1 MRLCLGAVPIQEQ
14 PKKLTYIAFKE
25 DWEPSQQYAVN
36 NITHCQVQMLAHRK
50 QGLVLP
56 TLVIIIAPDPTTEKL
71 RKRRSSRAA
80 TLVSGKET
88 GPTTLWFRTEGEAYR
103 LHEWARCIQAAAQTS
118 IPENYLPMSPI
129 SPGSP
134 SLASPSFNNPF
145 VRQPRETVN
154 FSINRPPSAPK
165 SALHHKGSTATA
177 ATFSSRERPM
187 TFSDTPSL
195 RSRRSDLSSLT
206 SSNPPTINTTHN
218 FGVAIPADLPSPAM
232 TPAGE
237 QFGGLIEGWTSAQ
250 GRSSSLSSPSRDAR
264 DSMGSVTPFSPTP
277 IFESGSPPFG
287 RETILDRAFQ
297 LKCIP
302 GSEQQMPG
310 EEKLSSLARFEAL
323 MQQVDKQ
330 RQQKEHK
337 ARPPS
342 MAPQYELKS
351 AWGADEDSDD
361 QTSDADSD
369 ETEEDSAA
377 ERDHQGDGEIGSI
390 RPESRRAFEARR
402 GGPQTPSQSPR
413 SRAGPRSP
421 ILFNSE
427 TLSALNTGSTLGRS
441 AGQRL
446 HQHTLS
452 GLANMSLS
460 VERPSYDGS
469 PGRSSI
475 MSGATSVHE
484 ETGGLNP
491 SAAYRTSTISES
503 QQRNS
508 LSSSHGSKRLSFTEF
523 TERLSST
530 SSMLLVQSNVEHADP
545 PIPSRRSSIQPRG
558 PVSVFLSPKI
568 EVQQDRERGEKCKN
582 WRNSV
587 GMFGPDGAFL

>member
-1 MRLCLGAVPIQEQ
+1 
-14 PKKLTYIAFKE
+14 
-25 DWEPSQQYAVN
+25 
-36 NITHCQVQMLAHRK
+36 MLAHRK
-50 QGLVLP
+50 QGPVLP

-80 TLVSGKET
+80 TLVSGKDT
-88 GPTTLWFRTEGEAYR
+88 GPTTLWFRIEGEPYR
-103 LHEWARCIQAAAQTS
+103 LHEWARCIQAAAQS
-118 IPENYLPMSPI
+118 NLPENHLPMSPM

-134 SLASPSFNNPF
+134 SFASPSFSNPF
-145 VRQPRETVN
+145 PRHPRDTAN
-154 FSINRPPSAPK
+154 FPLSRPPSAPK
-165 SALHHKGSTATA
+165 STLHHKGSTATA
-177 ATFSSRERPM
+177 TTFSSRERPM

-218 FGVAIPADLPSPAM
+218 YGVAIPADLPSPIM

-250 GRSSSLSSPSRDAR
+250 GRSSSVSSPLRDAR
-264 DSMGSVTPFSPTP
+264 DSMGPVTPFSPGP
-277 IFESGSPPFG
+277 VLESGSPPFG

-297 LKCIP
+297 MKYIP
-302 GSEQQMPG
+302 GSEQQIPG

-323 MQQVDKQ
+323 MQQMDQQ
-330 RQQKEHK
+330 RQQKEQR

-342 MAPQYELKS
+342 MAPQSELRN
-351 AWGADEDSDD
+351 AWDMDEDSDED
-361 QTSDADSD
+361 DSDAESNDTESD
-369 ETEEDSAA
+369 LAA
-377 ERDHQGDGEIGSI
+377 ERDHNRDDDISTMQS
-390 RPESRRAFEARR
+390 ESRGALETAR

-413 SRAGPRSP
+413 SQAGPRSP
-421 ILFNSE
+421 IPFNSE
-427 TLSALNTGSTLGRS
+427 TLPRLNSGSTLGRS
-441 AGQRL
+441 QGQRL

-452 GLANMSLS
+452 GFANMSLS
-460 VERPSYDGS
+460 VDRPSFDGS

-475 MSGATSVHE
+475 VSGSTSIHE

-491 SAAYRTSTISES
+491 SAAYRTSTITEG

-508 LSSSHGSKRLSFTEF
+508 LTSNNGGKRLSFTEF
-523 TERLSST
+523 TQFTRRLSST
-530 SSMLLVQSNVEHADP
+530 SSMLLVQSNAEHNEP
-545 PIPSRRSSIQPRG
+545 QMQSRRSSVQPRG
-558 PVSVFLSPKI
+558 PSSAFSSPKG

-587 GMFGPDGAFL
+587 GMFGTESSFL

>member
-1 MRLCLGAVPIQEQ
+1 
-14 PKKLTYIAFKE
+14 
-25 DWEPSQQYAVN
+25 
-36 NITHCQVQMLAHRK
+36 MLAHRK

-80 TLVSGKET
+80 TLVSGKDS

-103 LHEWARCIQAAAQTS
+103 LHEWARCIQASAQTNLPDS
-118 IPENYLPMSPI
+118 HLPMSPI

-145 VRQPRETVN
+145 IRQPRETIN
-154 FSINRPPSAPK
+154 FSCSRPPSAPK
-165 SALHHKGSTATA
+165 ATLHHKGSTATA
-177 ATFSSRERPM
+177 TTFSSRERPM
-187 TFSDTPSL
+187 TFSDTLSL

-218 FGVAIPADLPSPAM
+218 YGVAIPSDLPSPTM
-232 TPAGE
+232 TPGGE

-250 GRSSSLSSPSRDAR
+250 GRSSSVSSPLRDAR
-264 DSMGSVTPFSPTP
+264 DSLGSVAPFSPTP
-277 IFESGSPPFG
+277 VFESGSPPFG

-302 GSEQQMPG
+302 GSEQQIPG

-323 MQQVDKQ
+323 MQQADEQ
-330 RQQKEHK
+330 RQQKQQR

-351 AWGADEDSDD
+351 AWDMDDDSDD
-361 QTSDADSD
+361 ETSDTNSD
-369 ETEEDSAA
+369 DTEDDSAA
-377 ERDHQGDGEIGSI
+377 ERDQDLGNEMSSI

-402 GGPQTPSQSPR
+402 GPQTPSQSPR

-421 ILFNSE
+421 IPFSSE
-427 TLSALNTGSTLGRS
+427 TLSALSAGSTLGRS
-441 AGQRL
+441 AGQRF

-460 VERPSYDGS
+460 VERPSLDGS
-469 PGRSSI
+469 PGKSSI

-491 SAAYRTSTISES
+491 AAAYRTSTIAES

-508 LSSSHGSKRLSFTEF
+508 SASSNGGKRLSFTEF
-523 TERLSST
+523 TRRLSST
-530 SSMLLVQSNVEHADP
+530 SSMLLVQTNVEHNDP

-558 PVSVFLSPKI
+558 PGSVFNSPKG
-568 EVQQDRERGEKCKN
+568 EMQQDRERGEKCKN

-587 GMFGPDGAFL
+587 GMFGTDGTFL